1 MKRKDY
7 IIFVIFVTIM
17 AILVL
22 MDRIAIPCIFNKVT
36 GLYCPGC
43 GITRA
48 IKAGLKGHFSES
60 FHINVLLYTV
70 IPLLFLNEIIYRL
83 TKKKYKKAYNV
94 TIIVLLIGV
103 VIFGILRNFPQFSYL
118 APIEY

>member
-7 IIFVIFVTIM
+7 IIFIIVLIVM

-22 MDRIAIPCIFNKVT
+22 NERIAIPCIFNKVT

-48 IKAGLKGHFSES
+48 IKSLLSGDIQTS
-60 FHINVLLYTV
+60 FRNNILLYTV
-70 IPLLFLNEIIYRL
+70 IPLLFIAMSLDRI
-83 TKKKYKKAYNV
+83 TKHKYKKIYNIILIILLV
-94 TIIVLLIGV
+94 ITIGYA
-103 VIFGILRNFPQFSYL
+103 ILRNLPMFWYL
-118 APIEY
+118 TPIPA

>member
-7 IIFVIFVTIM
+7 IIIIIVVTVM

-22 MDRIAIPCIFNKVT
+22 MERIAIPCIFNKVT

-48 IKAGLKGHFSES
+48 IRAGLKGNISES
-60 FHINVLLYTV
+60 FHNNVLLYTV
-70 IPLLFLNEIIYRL
+70 IPVLGINEIIYRL
-83 TKKKYKKAYNV
+83 TDRKYKKAYNI
-94 TIIVLLIGV
+94 TLILLLISAL
-103 VIFGILRNFPQFSYL
+103 IFAILRNFPQFSFL

>member
-7 IIFVIFVTIM
+7 IVVIIIVTVM

-22 MDRIAIPCIFNKVT
+22 MERIAIPCIFNKVT

-48 IKAGLKGHFSES
+48 IRSLLKGNIHES
-60 FHINVLLYTV
+60 FHNNMLLYTV
-70 IPLLFLNEIIYRL
+70 IPLLGISEIIYRL
-83 TKKKYKKAYNV
+83 TNKKYKKLYNSML
-94 TIIVLLIGV
+94 ILLLICSL
-103 VIFGILRNFPQFSYL
+103 IFGVLRNIPQFSYM